1 MINYAYGRMIAPIGI
16 NNLQT
21 KEKMEAMELKKIGFI
36 GAFEKTD
43 LIIYTAKIL
52 AEVKKRVLV
61 IDTTV
66 LQKARYIVPAI
77 APTKFYVTD
86 YEGVDIA
93 VGFEDLESIDKYL
106 GSIETNYDIVLIDID
121 SPEMFDSFNMI
132 NAEKLYFVT
141 AFDNFSLRKGIEIIG
156 NMRPKVKMTKILFE
170 RDIMEENDEY
180 LNLLSL
186 TFPIE
191 WNTEILYF
199 PYDQGDLSAI
209 IENQRVTKIKL
220 KNLSDQFRDSLL
232 MLVQEITPETRT
244 GDLKKVFKE
253 L

>member
-1 MINYAYGRMIAPIGI
+1 
-16 NNLQT
+16 
-21 KEKMEAMELKKIGFI
+21 MELKKIGFI

-43 LIIYTAKIL
+43 LIIYAAKIL
-52 AEVKKRVLV
+52 TEVKKRVLV

-86 YEGVDIA
+86 YEGIDVA
-93 VGFEDLESIDKYL
+93 VGFENIESVDKYL
-106 GSIETNYDIVLIDID
+106 SNIETNYDVVLIDID
-121 SPEMFDSFNMI
+121 SPEMFDSFNMS
-132 NAEKLYFVT
+132 NADKLYFVT

-156 NMRPKVKMTKILFE
+156 NMREKVRMEKVLFE
-170 RDIMEENDEY
+170 RDIIEENDEY

-186 TFPIE
+186 TAPIE
-191 WNTEILYF
+191 WEKEKLYF
-199 PYDQGDLSAI
+199 PYDQGDLTAI

-220 KNLSDQFRDSLL
+220 RNLSEQFRDSLL

-244 GDLKKVFKE
+244 GDIKRVFKE

>member
-1 MINYAYGRMIAPIGI
+1 M
-16 NNLQT
+16 
-21 KEKMEAMELKKIGFI
+21 KKIGFI

-52 AEVKKRVLV
+52 TEVKKRVLV

-77 APTKFYVTD
+77 APTKFYVTE
-86 YEGVDIA
+86 YEGIDIA
-93 VGFEDLESIDKYL
+93 VGFEDLESVNKYL
-106 GSIETNYDIVLIDID
+106 NNIESSYDIVLIDID
-121 SPEMFDSFNMI
+121 SPEMFDSFNMD
-132 NAEKLYFVT
+132 NADKLYFVT
-141 AFDNFSLRKGIEIIG
+141 AFDSFSLRKGIEIIG

-170 RDIMEENDEY
+170 RDIIEEDDEY

-191 WNTEILYF
+191 WDQEKLYF
-199 PYDQGDLSAI
+199 PYDQGDLTAI

-220 KNLSDQFRDSLL
+220 KNLSEQFRDSLL

-244 GDLKKVFKE
+244 GEIKRVFKN